1 MADHGLDKAFE
12 LVGQLAH
19 DFRKHSDHYLS
30 RAYQEAEVRKGFI
43 DKFFIALGWD
53 VNHEVQSNPFEQEV
67 KVEPPVATGGSQ
79 RRADYSFHVSP
90 DFRDPRMIV
99 EAKKPSVELD
109 TADNYFQTI
118 RYGWSKGN
126 PIAGLT
132 NFAQLHLLD
141 CRYKPDIDKA
151 IHRCERR
158 YGIDDYLDRDKFR
171 EIYWL
176 VSREAV
182 AAGSLEKFAATLPK
196 PRGGAKQR
204 TLFAGGYQSVDESF
218 LEDLDEYRLALARA
232 FKSRNPDL
240 NSETLTE
247 VTQRTLDR
255 LVFMRFLEDKLIE
268 PSNFVANFGER
279 GTAWQDFVTVSRRLN
294 DTYNGIVFHQHSILD
309 ADDFEIDDSAF
320 AGICEK
326 LSHKNSPYDFNAIPI
341 HILGSIYERFLG
353 NIIVATDKRVR
364 VEQKPEVRKAG
375 GVYYT
380 PEYIVR
386 YIVASTVGRLIEGKS
401 PDQIAEMHFADIA
414 CGSGSF
420 LLGVYDLLLEY
431 HTKFYNE
438 SPRKVK
444 KGDCITKDGVLHLSL
459 EKKREILLNN
469 IFGVDIDQQAVEVT
483 QLSLYLKLL
492 DEETIASARGYQLRM
507 HAAILPS
514 LNKNIV
520 RGNSL
525 IGREEKEKNLLNKLD
540 DDEAEKD
547 VNPMNF
553 EDAFPKVMRR
563 GGFDAVVGNPPYVRQ
578 ESLKE
583 IKAYLKDHYQSFEST
598 ADLYVYF
605 MEKGVRL
612 LRDGGMLSFIVSS
625 SFMRATYGEPLRRV
639 LMDRA
644 AVIRVID
651 FGGLPVF
658 VNAKDT
664 YVCIPLLARLPQGER
679 VEIAR
684 VDTLEFTD
692 LSVVVDKQLFSIP
705 AERLSANA
713 WMLKSD
719 EEAAV
724 FAKIMQQGTP
734 LGDYIAGMMFTGIKT
749 GFNEAFEIDGPMR
762 QEFIRQCPGS
772 DLLIRPF
779 LGGQDIRRYFTRDTG
794 RYLISIPAGW
804 TSKSMVAG
812 KSRRAAVSERAAW
825 IWFAE
830 AHPPLAEHLKHF
842 ERACRK
848 RQDQGEFWWEL
859 RPCDYYDV
867 LDRPKIIFPDICK
880 GPRFMLDM
888 SGRYLTNTA
897 YCLGTDDR
905 YLLGILNSRVFW
917 FAISSISIPF
927 GVRAGQFRYRLIYQY
942 MEQVPIRAIDTTNT
956 TDKARRD
963 KIVRCVEQ
971 MIDIHPK
978 LAAAKTDKDRNFY
991 EAKRASLSR
1000 QIDATVYEL
1009 YSLSEEDV
1017 RIVEEGGELSPD

>member
-1 MADHGLDKAFE
+1 MADQGLDKAFE
-12 LVGQLAH
+12 LIGQLAN

-79 RRADYSFHVSP
+79 RRADYSFHISP

-99 EAKKPSVELD
+99 EAKKPSVELA

-151 IHRCERR
+151 IHRCEKR
-158 YGIDDYLDRDKFR
+158 YGIDDYLDRDKFS

-218 LEDLDEYRLALARA
+218 LEDLDDYRNTLARA
-232 FKSRNPDL
+232 FKSRNPELD
-240 NSETLTE
+240 SETLTE

-279 GTAWQDFVTVSRRLN
+279 GTAWQDFVTVSRRL
-294 DTYNGIVFHQHSILD
+294 DGTYNGIVFKQHSILD
-309 ADDFEIDDSAF
+309 ADDFQIDDAAF
-320 AGICEK
+320 ARICEK

-386 YIVASTVGRLIEGKS
+386 YIVASTVGRLIEGRS

-420 LLGVYDLLLEY
+420 LLGVYDLLMEY

-438 SPRKVK
+438 SPRKAK

-553 EDAFPKVMRR
+553 EDAFPKVMRQ

-598 ADLYVYF
+598 ADLYIYF
-605 MEKGVRL
+605 VERAISL
-612 LRDGGMLSFIVSS
+612 LRQGGLFSFIVSS
-625 SFMRATYGEPLRRV
+625 SFLRTNFGLPLRQFVRET
-639 LMDRA
+639 A
-644 AVIRVID
+644 ALLQIVD
-651 FGGLPVF
+651 FGGLAVF
-658 VNAKDT
+658 AAAKDT
-664 YVCIPLLARLPQGER
+664 YVCIPLAGKVPQPDCVGITKVASLEGLDLPSLVESHSYAVPIGRFSADAWCIDDEGVSRL
-679 VEIAR
+679 
-684 VDTLEFTD
+684 F
-692 LSVVVDKQLFSIP
+692 DKL
-705 AERLSANA
+705 
-713 WMLKSD
+713 
-719 EEAAV
+719 
-724 FAKIMQQGTP
+724 
-734 LGDYIAGMMFTGIKT
+734 KT
-749 GFNEAFEIDGPMR
+749 GTTALGQFVQSRIFRGVITGLNEAFEIDAETR
-762 QEFIRQCPGS
+762 RKFIADCPACVP
-772 DLLIRPF
+772 LIRRF
-779 LGGQDIRRYFTRDTG
+779 LSGQDIRRYVVRDTDL
-794 RYLISIPAGW
+794 YLIAIPNGW
-804 TSKSMVAG
+804 TQKSFGG
-812 KSRRAAVSERAAW
+812 KRKSGKRISEREAW
-825 IWFAE
+825 AWFSE
-830 AHPPLAEHLKHF
+830 NYGPLAEHLLPFAAPAK
-842 ERACRK
+842 K

-859 RPCDYYDV
+859 RPCDYYGV
-867 LDRPKIIFPDICK
+867 LNLPKIIYPDIAK
-880 GPRFMLDM
+880 QPRFCLDTQ
-888 SGRYLTNTA
+888 GTYIRNTA
-897 YCLGTDDR
+897 YCLGTDDP
-905 YLLGILNSRVFW
+905 YLLGLLNSRLAW
-917 FAISSISIPF
+917 FMISRISIPF
-927 GVRAGQFRYRLIYQY
+927 GTRAGESRYRLFTQY
-942 MEQVPIRAIDTTNT
+942 IEQIPIRAIDTTNT

-1000 QIDATVYEL
+1000 QIDASVYEL
-1009 YSLSEEDV
+1009 YALSDEDI